1 MLGVRAPP
9 PPRPRQHRALG
20 GHLLAWVGP
29 WVWPW
34 VWRASSL
41 WEGGFPRWANVCLRG
56 AASAEDARAG
66 LLAGQG
72 RWPGGGARAGRPRA
86 RTWQGDRVFQQH
98 VFAREDASRP
108 GFRSAGAGRTQAE
121 CPGPP
126 CAAGALRLSASAA
139 GACRRAST
147 LAWPPAPE
155 RPWRSHSGTHASRG
169 PPSAAGHRGAGV
181 RSTQTAKG
189 NKTGGTRRGGC
200 GPRGTSLCCGPWRQ
214 DRCILGNSRT
224 SGVWCQG
231 RHLLTRNVWTSLRSE
246 AQAHSRMGAGRIR
259 AAACPRV
266 ARAPGVLVSLGVWR
280 KIHGG
285 WPFFSRGSREMQPWR
300 TAGPRVPARRP
311 FRAAEGAVWW
321 PSGLQCWARALMPQ
335 LRRGPPGSEQVL

>member
-1 MLGVRAPP
+1 MLGVRA

-20 GHLLAWVGP
+20 PSPARVGGAVGGAVGVAGRQP
-29 WVWPW
+29 LGGRLPAVGK
-34 VWRASSL
+34 RAS
-41 WEGGFPRWANVCLRG
+41 RLRG
-56 AASAEDARAG
+56 AASAEDARTG
-66 LLAGQG
+66 LLTGQG

-169 PPSAAGHRGAGV
+169 PPSAAGHWGAGV

-189 NKTGGTRRGGC
+189 NKIGGTRRGGC

-214 DRCILGNSRT
+214 DRCVLGNSRT

-231 RHLLTRNVWTSLRSE
+231 CHLLTRNVWTSLRSE
-246 AQAHSRMGAGRIR
+246 AQAHSRTDAGRIR
-259 AAACPRV
+259 AAACLRV

-285 WPFFSRGSREMQPWR
+285 WPVFSRGSREMQPWR

-321 PSGLQCWARALMPQ
+321 PSDLQCWARALMPQ

>member
-1 MLGVRAPP
+1 MAG
-9 PPRPRQHRALG
+9 RQPLG
-20 GHLLAWVGP
+20 GRLPAVGKRVSP
-29 WVWPW
+29 RSGLCRGRP
-34 VWRASSL
+34 
-41 WEGGFPRWANVCLRG
+41 GGPSRG
-56 AASAEDARAG
+56 AGPLARRRGASWPAPGAHVARGPRLPAARFCQG
-66 LLAGQG
+66 GRVPAWLPVGG
-72 RWPGGGARAGRPRA
+72 RWTDTGRVPG
-86 RTWQGDRVFQQH
+86 
-98 VFAREDASRP
+98 S
-108 GFRSAGAGRTQAE
+108 
-121 CPGPP
+121 P

-189 NKTGGTRRGGC
+189 NKIGGTRRGGC

-246 AQAHSRMGAGRIR
+246 AQAHSRTGAGRIR

-266 ARAPGVLVSLGVWR
+266 AWAPGVLVSLGVWR

>member
-1 MLGVRAPP
+1 MLGVRAPLP
-9 PPRPRQHRALG
+9 PAPASTAPAPGALG
-20 GHLLAWVGP
+20 CHLLAWVGP
-29 WVWPW
+29 CVWPW
-34 VWRASSL
+34 VWRAGSL

-98 VFAREDASRP
+98 VFAREDAFRP

-189 NKTGGTRRGGC
+189 NKTGRTGGEGV
-200 GPRGTSLCCGPWRQ
+200 GPAEPPC
-214 DRCILGNSRT
+214 
-224 SGVWCQG
+224 V
-231 RHLLTRNVWTSLRSE
+231 
-246 AQAHSRMGAGRIR
+246 AGRGDRI
-259 AAACPRV
+259 V
-266 ARAPGVLVSLGVWR
+266 AFW
-280 KIHGG
+280 
-285 WPFFSRGSREMQPWR
+285 E
-300 TAGPRVPARRP
+300 TAGHLG
-311 FRAAEGAVWW
+311 FGAKVAT
-321 PSGLQCWARALMPQ
+321 C
-335 LRRGPPGSEQVL
+335 